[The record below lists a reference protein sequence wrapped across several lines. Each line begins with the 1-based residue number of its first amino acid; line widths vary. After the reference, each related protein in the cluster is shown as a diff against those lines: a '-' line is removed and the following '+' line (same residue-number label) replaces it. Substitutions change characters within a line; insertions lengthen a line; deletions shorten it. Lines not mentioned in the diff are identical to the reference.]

1 MRKVLYLATMSL
13 VATLLFAPAAALAQ
27 EVPFPQGTP
36 PVNGECPEGTQP
48 SINGCVTDEALGEY
62 LGAIGEGDP
71 CPDPNTVYTGDG
83 CVPAQ
88 YSSATLPPTAAST
101 PAALPDTGGALLL
114 PIAGVLLLA
123 SGLVGLG
130 MAGKRS

>member
-1 MRKVLYLATMSL
+1 MRKVLYVATLSL
-13 VATLLFAPAAALAQ
+13 VATLLFAPAALAQ

-36 PVNGECPEGTQP
+36 PVNGECPEGTVL
-48 SINGCVTDEALGEY
+48 SVNGCITEEQLGEY
-62 LGAIGEGDP
+62 FRAIGEGDP
-71 CPDPNTVYTGDG
+71 CPDPNTVFTGGG

-88 YSSATLPPTAAST
+88 YSPTTPTTAAAST
-101 PAALPDTGGALLL
+101 PSALPSTGGPPLL

-130 MAGKRS
+130 VVGRRSQ